1 MFNIGSLCYPS
12 MDNRHFFIL
21 HYFFVGTCDC
31 VIRCG
36 YSYVCV
42 CIVGTYLCYYIV
54 GTNCVSCFVGSVM
67 CVCALWVQILH
78 FDFKFIL
85 LRKQEEFDIF
95 PFVYVEIGMILSKDL
110 LIILNSPNF

>member
-1 MFNIGSLCYPS
+1 MRLCHTLWVQLCVCVHCG
-12 MDNRHFFIL
+12 NLFVLL
-21 HYFFVGTCDC
+21 HCGDKLC
-31 VIRCG
+31 VLLCG
-36 YSYVCV
+36 FSYV
-42 CIVGTYLCYYIV
+42 
-54 GTNCVSCFVGSVM
+54 